1 MKRAAIHFVVG
12 VLLASGIASAPA
24 AAQRQIAQLRDCSAM
39 ERTER
44 PECSEKAPRT
54 SAAPQ
59 ANQGSN
65 WVVSLTTSPVDYS
78 PVAIATT
85 SSRGGTDGS
94 GMTLSIRC
102 HGGRSELIVTGSRVS
117 GRGDGYAISYRI
129 NDGLPQQIAAAV
141 PASGTGV
148 AFGGDVIRLVQSL
161 PDGGGLNIHLAPRTG
176 PALDAVFPLGG
187 LDVVRA
193 KITAACKWPRPAAK
207 PNG

>member
-24 AAQRQIAQLRDCSAM
+24 AGHRQIAQLRDCSAM

-44 PECSEKAPRT
+44 QECSEKAPRT

-59 ANQGSN
+59 TNQGSN

-193 KITAACKWPRPAAK
+193 KITAACRWPRPAAK